1 MLERWVP
8 GVATAPRCKIVV
20 LLQDPQ
26 LPCNIAA
33 TCSYQSPI
41 PPFVEQ
47 GPKDPPGIKWSQAD
61 AWKSGK
67 SIRLPGATTILW
79 TAILQEEPGQLEI
92 SLWRDPFCSWIPYQV
107 PSCASVV
114 GTGTFWEW
122 DAPPYLETWWSS
134 CKRAWTPVPLANICD
149 AHDEQ
154 SSLSPGLNRTPV
166 DLKEIRPLSWRIQLC
181 DRGIYAGS
189 HGTASS
195 HRIAWAPGLKR
206 IEWSQWPR

>member
-1 MLERWVP
+1 M
-8 GVATAPRCKIVV
+8 
-20 LLQDPQ
+20 Q
-26 LPCNIAA
+26 LPITN
-33 TCSYQSPI
+33 

-47 GPKDPPGIKWSQAD
+47 GPKDPPGIRWSQAD

-79 TAILQEEPGQLEI
+79 KAILQEEPGQLEI
-92 SLWRDPFCSWIPYQV
+92 SLWRDPFCSCFPCQA

-122 DAPPYLETWWSS
+122 DAPPYLQTLWSS

-154 SSLSPGLNRTPV
+154 SSLVWMEPRWTWKKLGPYHGGF
-166 DLKEIRPLSWRIQLC
+166 LC

>member
-1 MLERWVP
+1 MRIKYVRWTGVKSFDAFAYGLISRCSFPCWLAGCCLKMLERWVP

-47 GPKDPPGIKWSQAD
+47 GPKDPPGIRWSQAD

-92 SLWRDPFCSWIPYQV
+92 SLWRDPFCSCFPCQV

-134 CKRAWTPVPLANICD
+134 CKRVWTPVRLANICD
-149 AHDEQ
+149 PHDEQ
-154 SSLSPGLNRTPV
+154 SSLSPGLN
-166 DLKEIRPLSWRIQLC
+166 ENS
-181 DRGIYAGS
+181 G
-189 HGTASS
+189 
-195 HRIAWAPGLKR
+195 GLER
-206 IEWSQWPR
+206 N